1 MSWYWAL
8 VWQYSNMH
16 RYIVYYKMV
25 FAKRKRASLFLHTG
39 HETVAVVAAILRGN
53 GEDQL

>member
-1 MSWYWAL
+1 
-8 VWQYSNMH
+8 MH

-25 FAKRKRASLFLHTG
+25 FAKSKRASLFLHTG